1 MSNPLKQ
8 LAGQTAIYGAST
20 IIGRLLNYFLT
31 PLYTRL
37 FLKGEYGIFSEFQAY
52 IPFFLIL
59 LTYGMET
66 GFFRFA
72 KDKEN
77 SDKTFSTI
85 LTSLLVTWTLFIVL
99 IIAFIDPIANLI
111 DYPNHHEYIYLCA
124 FIVALD
130 AFISVPF
137 ARLRLLNK
145 AVKFA
150 AIKLTNIG
158 ITIALNLFFLL
169 LCPYLAKK
177 NFPFIEYIYNKDLGI
192 TYIFISFL
200 ISNIITVL
208 LLLPDILKVKF
219 NFDIKLLKK
228 IFVYSIPLLIAGFA
242 GMFNEVVDRI
252 FIKNLLSNVS
262 GLQYAQEQVGIYSAN
277 YKMAML
283 MAIFIQ
289 MFRYAAEPFFFQN
302 KNENNAREIY
312 AKVTKYFII
321 FGLTI
326 FLFVVYYMDI
336 FKYFIGEEF
345 REGLRIV
352 PILLIANLFL
362 GIFFNLSMWYKLNDK
377 TKYGAIITIIGAIIT
392 VVLNYTLIP
401 YFGYVAS
408 AWATLTCYVVMCVLS
423 YLWGQK
429 YYKIT
434 YDIKNIFFY
443 FFIAS
448 ILYVINYFV
457 IEKFIENI
465 IIILS
470 LKTILLYVFI
480 IIAIKKENAMPIIKA
495 FCKSFLNKI
504 CRK

>member
-85 LTSLLVTWTLFIVL
+85 LTSLLVTGTLFIVL

-169 LCPYLAKK
+169 LCPYLAEK

-408 AWATLTCYVVMCVLS
+408 AWATLICYVVMCVLS

-429 YYKIT
+429 YYKIP

-443 FFIAS
+443 FVIAS
-448 ILYVINYFV
+448 ILYLINYFV

-465 IIILS
+465 IIILV
-470 LKTILLYVFI
+470 LNTILLVVFI
-480 IIAIKKENAMPIIKA
+480 IIAIKKEKAMPIIKA
-495 FCKSFLNKI
+495 FYKSFMAKI
-504 CRK
+504 GRK

>member
-1 MSNPLKQ
+1 MSNPIKQ

-85 LTSLLVTWTLFIVL
+85 LTSLLVTGTLFIIL
-99 IIAFIDPIANLI
+99 IIIFIDPIANLI

-130 AFISVPF
+130 AFIAVPF

-169 LCPYLAKK
+169 LCPYLAEK
-177 NFPFIEYIYNKDLGI
+177 NFSFIEYIYNRDLGI

-200 ISNIITVL
+200 ISNIITL
-208 LLLPDILKVKF
+208 ILLLPDILRVKF

-228 IFVYSIPLLIAGFA
+228 IFVYSLPLLIAGFA

-252 FIKNLLSNVS
+252 FIKNLLSDVS
-262 GLQYAQEQVGIYSAN
+262 GLKYAQGQVGIYSAN

-392 VVLNYTLIP
+392 VVLNYSLIP

-408 AWATLTCYVVMCVLS
+408 AWATLICYVVMCVLS

-429 YYKIT
+429 YYKIP

-443 FFIAS
+443 FVIAT

-470 LKTILLYVFI
+470 LNTILLVVFI
-480 IIAIKKENAMPIIKA
+480 IIAIKKEKAMPILKA
-495 FCKSFLNKI
+495 FY
-504 CRK
+504 